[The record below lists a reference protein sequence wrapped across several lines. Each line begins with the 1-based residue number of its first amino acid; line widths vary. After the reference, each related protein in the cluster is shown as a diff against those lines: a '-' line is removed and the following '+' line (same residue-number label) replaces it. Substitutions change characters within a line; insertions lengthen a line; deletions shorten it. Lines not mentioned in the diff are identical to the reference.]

1 MMEDDILIE
10 SHFLAGGGEMGALMR
25 AFDWSLTPLGET
37 ETWPQ
42 SLRTAVRLVLNS
54 QHPMFIW
61 WGPDLTQ
68 FYNDAYRRTMG
79 PERHPIALGQRGR
92 ECWDEIW
99 DVIGPQIEHVMSGR
113 GATWHED
120 QLVPV
125 TRHGRREDVWWT
137 YGYSPIDDEGKVGG
151 VLVVCND
158 ITEQHYAAEELRRAN
173 KLLAEEGERL
183 LQLFLQAPSFMCVIR
198 GPQHVFELANAAYL
212 QLVGGRDVVG
222 KPVREALP
230 EVHDQGFF
238 ELLDTVYSTGT
249 PHVGRSVPL
258 MLQFSDRDGHDMAR
272 FVDFVYQPIADA
284 DGNTNGIFVVGSDV
298 TEAASAQAALR
309 RLNETLEERVRERTD
324 ELMAAEEALRQAQKM
339 EAVGQ
344 LTSGLAH
351 DFNNLLTSIIGNL
364 ELLDSRIVDERL
376 RKWLDGAI
384 QSAHRGASLTAQLL
398 AFSRKQHLSLSP
410 VDLNSA
416 AIAMQEMLRRTLG
429 DVVEV
434 RSVLADGLWAVLADP
449 TQVEVALLNLIINA
463 RDAMPLGGTVVIS
476 TRNVASTDR
485 DKPTELA
492 DGQYVAVSVTDTGE
506 GMKGEV
512 LARAMDPFFTT
523 KGVGKGTGLGLS
535 QVYGFSRQC
544 GGTTRIRSSPGQG
557 TTVEIFLP
565 QASGSIPV

>member
-1 MMEDDILIE
+1 
-10 SHFLAGGGEMGALMR
+10 
-25 AFDWSLTPLGET
+25 
-37 ETWPQ
+37 
-42 SLRTAVRLVLNS
+42 VRLVLNS

-61 WGPDLTQ
+61 WGPHLIQ

-79 PERHPIALGQRGR
+79 PERHPIALGQRGH

-99 DVIGPQIEHVMSGR
+99 DVIGPQIEHVMAGR

-137 YGYSPIDDEGKVGG
+137 YGYSPIDDDGKVGG

-158 ITEQHYAAEELRRAN
+158 ITEQHHAAEKLRQAN

-183 LQLFLQAPSFMCVIR
+183 RQLFLQAPSFMCVMR
-198 GPQHVFELANAAYL
+198 GPRHVFELANAAYL
-212 QLVGGRDVVG
+212 QLVGGREVVG
-222 KPVREALP
+222 KPVREAFP
-230 EVHDQGFF
+230 EVQDQGFF
-238 ELLDTVYSTGT
+238 ELLDTVYSTGA
-249 PHVGRSVPL
+249 PYVGRSVPL
-258 MLQFSDRDGHDMAR
+258 TLQSSDSDGRDMAR
-272 FVDFVYQPIADA
+272 FVDFVYQPIADTE
-284 DGNTNGIFVVGSDV
+284 GGTNGIFVVGSDV

-309 RLNETLEERVRERTD
+309 RLNETLEQRVRERTD
-324 ELMAAEEALRQAQKM
+324 ELMSAEEALRQAQKM

-364 ELLDSRIVDERL
+364 ELLDSRIVDERP
-376 RKWLDGAI
+376 RKWLNGAI
-384 QSAHRGASLTAQLL
+384 QAAHRGANLTAQLL
-398 AFSRKQHLSLSP
+398 AFSRKQQLSLSP

-416 AIAMQEMLRRTLG
+416 VIAMQEMLRRTFG

-434 RSVLADGLWAVLADP
+434 RSVLADGLWLVLADQ
-449 TQVEVALLNLIINA
+449 TQIEVALLNLLINA

-476 TRNVASTDR
+476 TRNVPSTDQ
-485 DKPTELA
+485 DKPAELA

-506 GMKGEV
+506 GMTAEV

-523 KGVGKGTGLGLS
+523 KEIGRGTGLGLS

-544 GGTTRIRSSPGQG
+544 GGATRIRSSPGRG
-557 TTVEIFLP
+557 TTVEIYLP
-565 QASGSIPV
+565 QASGLQH